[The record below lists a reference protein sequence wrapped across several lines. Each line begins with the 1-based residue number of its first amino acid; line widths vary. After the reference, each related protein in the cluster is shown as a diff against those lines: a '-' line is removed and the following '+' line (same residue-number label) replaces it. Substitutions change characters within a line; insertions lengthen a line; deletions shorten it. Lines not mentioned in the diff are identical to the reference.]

1 MFGLFL
7 YLVLLP
13 FLVVG
18 AFWLAIAVAV
28 MGHPGL
34 RWRVPLLIVAIV
46 AAFLFLLTHSPLLH
60 A

>member
-1 MFGLFL
+1 MIFL

-18 AFWLAIAVAV
+18 SVWLAIAVAV
-28 MGHPGL
+28 MGHPEL

-46 AAFLFLLTHSPLLH
+46 AAFLFLLTHSPLLP